1 MGFSRLNVVE
11 KIDSTQTYLYSQ
23 LTTPR
28 GLLRE
33 DASSRWPHLSA
44 LRAISQTAGRGR
56 GGRSWVTPER
66 GARHKPV
73 AGGHQMA

>member
-33 DASSRWPHLSA
+33 DAPSRWPHLSA
-44 LRAISQTAGRGR
+44 L
-56 GGRSWVTPER
+56 
-66 GARHKPV
+66 
-73 AGGHQMA
+73 